1 MAWRGGCHEP
11 MPVRLPTLVDLAEVL
26 AFLGDTPPRLAA
38 AAAPHPP
45 ARLSERPGPKGWSA
59 AEHLA
64 HLRGCDLV
72 WTETIFAMLA
82 ETEPA
87 LPLFSPR
94 DWAARLKFAQQPYAA
109 VLAAFAARRTELL
122 AVLTPLTLDQ
132 WQRGADI
139 QGRRH
144 TVFSQARRL
153 ALHEREHCDQVE
165 GLLA

>member
-1 MAWRGGCHEP
+1 
-11 MPVRLPTLVDLAEVL
+11 MPILPPTPADLTAVL
-26 AFLGDTPPRLAA
+26 AHLRETPERLAA
-38 AAAPHPP
+38 AAAPHSP

-72 WTETIFAMLA
+72 WTETLYAMLA
-82 ETEPA
+82 EPEPA

-94 DWAARLKFAQQPYAA
+94 DWAARLKFAQRPFAE
-109 VLAAFAARRTELL
+109 VLAAFAARRVELL

-132 WQRGADI
+132 WQRGADL